1 MPYELYIER
10 HAEKDLNKLP
20 PQLFSQIAVK
30 IKELASDPH
39 PQGSTKIKGSR
50 KNVTERSSTKFA
62 AKYPFGACPLEE
74 GAQAC
79 KAFAM
84 TS

>member
-1 MPYELYIER
+1 MRNECL
-10 HAEKDLNKLP
+10 LNH
-20 PQLFSQIAVK
+20 FGMYS
-30 IKELASDPH
+30 H
-39 PQGSTKIKGSR
+39 R
-50 KNVTERSSTKFA
+50 STKFA